1 MLTLNSPK
9 ILWSAVAIL
18 GASTISLATMLVRN
32 QVEAPV
38 VLTLASNSV
47 PVAMAANAPAEGLT
61 SGQTNAQPA
70 SPPQTGTARIAGEK
84 ASTPPKPKAAQPIAV
99 KPASI
104 PSPTAAQDQPAKS
117 VVAQDAKPYVVEHL
131 PPKVIC
137 SSCGT
142 VESVVAVQREP
153 AAGSGIGVIAGA
165 ALGGL
170 LGNQVG
176 AGTGKDLATIAG
188 MAAGGWAGNTVE
200 KKMKK
205 ETVYEVAVR
214 MEDGSSRKLER
225 KSPVDVGTKVTL
237 DGNTIVPTGSGAVA
251 N

>member
-18 GASTISLATMLVRN
+18 GASTISLGAMLVRN

-38 VLTLASNSV
+38 MLTLANDST
-47 PVAMAANAPAEGLT
+47 PVSTEANAPVAGPATAQST
-61 SGQTNAQPA
+61 SPSQGN
-70 SPPQTGTARIAGEK
+70 GARNDAGK
-84 ASTPPKPKAAQPIAV
+84 VPTSPKPKVVHAAAA
-99 KPASI
+99 KPAPQ
-104 PSPTAAQDQPAKS
+104 PSTSVAQDQQAKS

-153 AAGSGIGVIAGA
+153 ASGSGIGVIAGA

-205 ETVYEVAVR
+205 ETVYEVAIR

-237 DGNTIVPTGSGAVA
+237 DGNNIVPTGAGPVT

>member
-18 GASTISLATMLVRN
+18 GASTISLGAMVVRN

-38 VLTLASNSV
+38 VLTLASDNV
-47 PVAMAANAPAEGLT
+47 PATTVATAPAKVQT
-61 SGQTNAQPA
+61 SAQPA
-70 SPPQTGTARIAGEK
+70 ASVQSGGARIAGEK
-84 ASTPPKPKAAQPIAV
+84 TATSSKPKSAYPIAV
-99 KPASI
+99 KPAPA
-104 PSPTAAQDQPAKS
+104 PSPTVAQDQSARS

-142 VESVVAVQREP
+142 VEFVVAVQREP
-153 AAGSGIGVIAGA
+153 ASGSGIGVIAGA

-237 DGNTIVPTGSGAVA
+237 DGNNIVSTGAAPIA